1 MEMTT
6 VKNDVDDVTA
16 MLLRMQAEDNK
27 SDKGIEN
34 IDMSSSHRGAAL
46 GMNFTYLEI
55 AKELDM
61 GDNKYPE
68 SNVKDLCKRAVTKY
82 IQHYIFML
90 ISDAAMKHG
99 FSEEDA
105 IDFAAAS
112 YRRDKQIGRSDA
124 TILKGWL

>member
-1 MEMTT
+1 MEI
-6 VKNDVDDVTA
+6 KKDVDEVTA
-16 MLLRMQAEDNK
+16 MLLRMQAEDNQEREGL
-27 SDKGIEN
+27 DC
-34 IDMSSSHRGAAL
+34 IDMSSIRRGAAS
-46 GMNFTYLEI
+46 GMNYTYLEI
-55 AKELDM
+55 AHELGM

-68 SNVKDLCKRAVTKY
+68 SNVKDLCKRAIEKY
-82 IQHYIFML
+82 LQHYIFML

-105 IDFAAAS
+105 IDFAAIS

>member
-1 MEMTT
+1 MEI
-6 VKNDVDDVTA
+6 KKDVDEVTA
-16 MLLRMQAEDNK
+16 MLLRIQAEDNQ
-27 SDKGIEN
+27 SDEGLEN
-34 IDMSSSHRGAAL
+34 IDMLSNHRGAAS
-46 GMNFTYLEI
+46 GMSYTYLEI
-55 AKELDM
+55 AHELDM

-68 SNVKDLCKRAVTKY
+68 SNVKDLCKRAATKY
-82 IQHYIFML
+82 AQHYIFML

-105 IDFAAAS
+105 IDFAAIS

>member
-1 MEMTT
+1 MTQTT
-6 VKNDVDDVTA
+6 VFTTVLQDILA
-16 MLLRMQAEDNK
+16 IQAADNQ
-27 SDKGIEN
+27 SNEGTEN
-34 IDMSSSHRGAAL
+34 IDMSCIHRGAAS

-55 AKELDM
+55 AQELNM
-61 GDNKYPE
+61 GGNKYPE
-68 SNVKDLCKRAVTKY
+68 SNVKDLCKRSITKY

-112 YRRDKQIGRSDA
+112 YRRDKKIGRSDA